1 MFDIPPLLRSG
12 WRPIFALFLLF
23 LTLPAANAADG
34 DSIRFEIPVLPAL
47 QKYAELLS
55 VPGLLAV
62 ALENNGLSPSMSSKL
77 QIREGGKAVEIR
89 NANLR
94 FVSRKDSQFMFEA
107 SVTLNL
113 GVSESKLSFPV
124 SIDLSQV
131 VSGKGVVTIS
141 PPLARLFPSELID
154 RIRLKTQLI
163 ANASAQQKI
172 LHYLDGLSKSVPVGS
187 STSALF
193 EPILVD
199 AYNKGGGPSLGGG
212 RDAGDAIPLS
222 DQWLLLITLLIWLV
236 LAPGFL
242 LYQRFRPARVKP
254 G

>member
-1 MFDIPPLLRSG
+1 MFNESPPLQSGRRS
-12 WRPIFALFLLF
+12 IFALLLLF
-23 LTLPAANAADG
+23 LTLHSASAADG
-34 DSIRFEIPVLPAL
+34 DAIQFEVPVLPAL
-47 QKYAELLS
+47 QKYAELLH

-77 QIREGGKAVEIR
+77 QIREGGRAVEIR

-94 FVSRKDSQFMFEA
+94 FVSRKDSNFMFEA
-107 SVTLNL
+107 SVVLNL

-141 PPLARLFPSELID
+141 PPLARLFPGELID
-154 RIRLKTQLI
+154 RIRIKTQLI
-163 ANASAQQKI
+163 ANASAQQKV
-172 LHYLDGLSKSVPVGS
+172 LDYLDGLSKSVPVGS

-222 DQWLLLITLLIWLV
+222 DQWLLLITLLVWFV

-242 LYQRFRPARVKP
+242 LFQRFRAARVKP